1 MNDKKGNDDKYSK
14 SDSSFRTHHS
24 SLKRKRQD
32 ILVRTKA
39 FALRIVRLYSALPK
53 TTEAQVLGKQVLRSG
68 TSVGAHLREGKRSR
82 SDAEMI
88 SKTEGA
94 LQELEETVYW
104 FELLAD
110 SGIVKAELLSDLMKE
125 ADELTAILV
134 TSVKTIKKRGKK

>member
-1 MNDKKGNDDKYSK
+1 MKNDECGMMNE
-14 SDSSFRTHHS
+14 
-24 SLKRKRQD
+24 KRLD
-32 ILVRTKA
+32 LLERTKA

-104 FELLAD
+104 LELLAD

-134 TSVKTIKKRGKK
+134 TSVKTIKKRRGKK